1 MMVAKYEDDMARELA
16 HVGGTDPVRT
26 VFGAAI
32 VTVIEMLPD
41 GFVRKAAIQ
50 ELMAAEGRVRE
61 RLTRRVLN

>member
-1 MMVAKYEDDMARELA
+1 MVVENYEDDMARELA

-50 ELMAAEGRVRE
+50 ELMAAESRVRA

>member
-1 MMVAKYEDDMARELA
+1 MVSEHEDSVAHELA